1 MEAFRIRDT
10 SYAILF
16 TLVGAF
22 LVTQP
27 PFIFDSAKSTW
38 RNFVGD
44 IFALLSGLVMGAFIS
59 LQSRQRLPAM
69 TIGKNIHAA
78 ILLSFQSGTTAVLR
92 PTGGRPH
99 AVCQKKYI

>member
-1 MEAFRIRDT
+1 MMIEISYFMFDMEAFRIRDT

-27 PFIFDSAKSTW
+27 PCIFDSAKSTW

-44 IFALLSGLVMGAFIS
+44 ILL
-59 LQSRQRLPAM
+59 
-69 TIGKNIHAA
+69 
-78 ILLSFQSGTTAVLR
+78 
-92 PTGGRPH
+92 
-99 AVCQKKYI
+99 YD